1 MSMLKTLFRLEKP
14 IIRIGLSHRILPNDQ
29 EEGSYHEGRQEEA
42 RSGSNETVSI
52 MIGICKGD
60 GIDEYQSE

>member
-14 IIRIGLSHRILPNDQ
+14 IIRIGLSHRVPPNDQ
-29 EEGSYHEGRQEEA
+29 GEGSLHEGTQEEA

-52 MIGICKGD
+52 MIDICKGG
-60 GIDEYQSE
+60 GIDEYQSD

>member
-1 MSMLKTLFRLEKP
+1 MAMLKTLFRLEKP
-14 IIRIGLSHRILPNDQ
+14 IIIIGLSHRILSNDQ

-52 MIGICKGD
+52 MIDICKGD
-60 GIDEYQSE
+60 GIDEYQSD